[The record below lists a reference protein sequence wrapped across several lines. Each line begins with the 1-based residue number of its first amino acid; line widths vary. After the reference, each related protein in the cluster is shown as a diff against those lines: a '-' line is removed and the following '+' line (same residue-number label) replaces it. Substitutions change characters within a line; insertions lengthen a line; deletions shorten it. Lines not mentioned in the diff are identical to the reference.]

1 MMFSHVVFDSILM
14 GGYADLHE
22 GYGEYRSRYR
32 HDCSTFHRR
41 LPGLPLQPT
50 TGGRSW
56 KSRFVF
62 NKHMQRLRLL
72 IRDSAA
78 AAV

>member
-1 MMFSHVVFDSILM
+1 MKDTVNIGAGIVTIVLPFIV
-14 GGYADLHE
+14 GYLV
-22 GYGEYRSRYR
+22 YRFNPPR
-32 HDCSTFHRR
+32 
-41 LPGLPLQPT
+41 
-50 TGGRSW
+50 GGRSW